1 MPLNHF
7 QFDLSMV
14 QTGVEQAHGEFMFPG
29 AAVEA
34 VAELV
39 EIFLKILGRYAVIG
53 TEQKGFQ
60 VTDGDMHPG
69 QPLTGLIRRR
79 HPSGVMLGFTNR

>member
-39 EIFLKILGRYAVIG
+39 EIQGWSIKFPADAK
-53 TEQKGFQ
+53 Q
-60 VTDGDMHPG
+60 
-69 QPLTGLIRRR
+69 
-79 HPSGVMLGFTNR
+79 